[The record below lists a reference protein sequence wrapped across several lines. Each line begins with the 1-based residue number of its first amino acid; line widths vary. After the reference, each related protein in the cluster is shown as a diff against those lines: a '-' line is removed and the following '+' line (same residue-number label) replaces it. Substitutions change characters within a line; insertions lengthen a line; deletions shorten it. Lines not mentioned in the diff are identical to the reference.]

1 MIQLFRR
8 KPITDLLVEGDHS
21 LKRVLGAG
29 DLVML
34 AIGAVIGA
42 GIFGAIGTAAAG
54 QIGPDGQVI
63 RYGAGPALIFSF
75 ILLGRACAL
84 AALCYAEIASMIPL
98 AGSAY
103 TYSYA

>member
-1 MIQLFRR
+1 MSQLFRR
-8 KPITDLLVEGDHS
+8 KPIAALLVDEADAAHS

-54 QIGPDGQVI
+54 QVGPDGEVI
-63 RYGAGPALIFSF
+63 RYGAGPALVFSF
-75 ILLGRACAL
+75 LLLGGACAL
-84 AALCYAEIASMIPL
+84 AALCYAEL
-98 AGSAY
+98 AR
-103 TYSYA
+103 